1 MESTTEGHGSRL
13 IRVIIA
19 DDHPLWRA
27 ALGTLLRRNADLA
40 VVAEAADGSEA
51 TETCRRFK
59 PDLLV
64 TDLRMPRMDG
74 LEVTRTIKREL
85 PRTVVLA
92 LTAYEDPILLAE
104 ALNAGASGYVL
115 KGACPEEITDA
126 VYRAL
131 EGELAV
137 NPGLAKELLLRLA
150 AEIQKEGSL
159 EELLR
164 QRTTSQG
171 QTEVPFTSL
180 LSLRELEVL
189 RLVAR
194 GYPNQAIARSL
205 MLSVSTVKKY
215 VQALISKLEV
225 SDRTQAA
232 IKALKLGLLADEA
245 EKK

>member
-1 MESTTEGHGSRL
+1 VGHGSTL

-27 ALGTLLRRNADLA
+27 ALGDLLRRNADLA

-51 TETCRRFK
+51 VEMCRHFK

-64 TDLRMPRMDG
+64 IDLRMPRMDG
-74 LEVTRTIKREL
+74 LEATRAIKREL

-92 LTAYEDPILLAE
+92 LTGYEDPILLAE

-126 VYRAL
+126 VFRAVK
-131 EGELAV
+131 GELAV
-137 NPGLAKELLLRLA
+137 NPGLAKELLLRLT
-150 AEIQKEGSL
+150 AEIQNEGSL

-171 QTEVPFTSL
+171 QTEAPFTSL

-194 GYPNQAIARSL
+194 GYTNKAIARSL
-205 MLSVSTVKKY
+205 MVSVSTVKKY
-215 VQALISKLEV
+215 VHALISKLEV

-232 IKALKLGLLADEA
+232 IKALKLGLLADEE

>member
-19 DDHPLWRA
+19 DDHPLLRA

-51 TETCRRFK
+51 METCRRFK

-85 PRTVVLA
+85 PRTVVLV
-92 LTAYEDPILLAE
+92 LTGYEDPILLAE

-115 KGACPEEITDA
+115 KGASPEEITDA
-126 VYRAL
+126 VYRAV

-137 NPGLAKELLLRLA
+137 NPGLAKELLLRLT

-171 QTEVPFTSL
+171 QTEEPFTSL
-180 LSLRELEVL
+180 LSSRELEVL